1 MRVHAVIN
9 SRAGQ
14 ALGLSGDA
22 LAREAKATFEAAGHH
37 IAVELVDPATMD
49 AALDRAA
56 ADAPDVLLAG
66 GGDGT
71 VTSAARRVLGTNIAL
86 AILPLGTVNR
96 LARDLGIPLAP
107 DAALKALAAGEFRHI
122 DVAEVNG
129 EVFLCNSLLGL
140 PPKISAER
148 QALRGRP
155 LGERL
160 RGYFALLRT
169 ILAARGH
176 LDIIID
182 GAEAER
188 RHARVFSLA
197 VSNNLYDEK
206 PGLVFSRKALTDEKL
221 GVYIAKP
228 HTGLGL
234 IWVLIRASLG
244 LWRGDDRLEQLS
256 ASEVTITTR
265 RKKAL
270 RLSND
275 GEVVRIRTPLHY
287 RVRPGALRVLV
298 PQSTDAS

>member
-14 ALGLSGDA
+14 ALGVSGED
-22 LAREAKATFEAAGHH
+22 LAREARAAFEAVGHT
-37 IAVELVDPATMD
+37 ITLDLVEPAMLS

-56 ADAPDVLLAG
+56 AEKPDVLLAG

-71 VTSAARRVLGTNIAL
+71 VTSAARRLLGSKTAL

-107 DAALKALAAGEFRHI
+107 DAALGALASGEFRKI

-129 EVFLCNSLLGL
+129 EAFLCNSLLGL
-140 PPKISAER
+140 PPKISAGR

-155 LGERL
+155 LGERI
-160 RGYFALLRT
+160 RGYFALLKT
-169 ILAARGH
+169 VIASRGH
-176 LDIIID
+176 LDIAID
-182 GAEAER
+182 GAETER
-188 RHARVFSLA
+188 KRVRVFSLA

-206 PGLVFSRKALTDEKL
+206 PGLVFSRKGLSDGKL

-228 HTGLGL
+228 YSGLGL
-234 IWVLIRASLG
+234 IWVLARASLG
-244 LWRGDDRLEQLS
+244 LWRGDDRLERLS
-256 ASEVTITTR
+256 ASEVTIMTR
-265 RKKAL
+265 RKKTL

-275 GEVVRIRTPLHY
+275 GEVVRMRTPLKY
-287 RVRPGALRVLV
+287 RVRPAALTVLV
-298 PQSTDAS
+298 PVSEDAR